1 MINHLNN
8 LLEMLIKAKRQ
19 SQSENEYTKWSHGQG
34 PKATQKRKT
43 GGECHDA
50 IPCMLHGSLRSMVS

>member
-1 MINHLNN
+1 
-8 LLEMLIKAKRQ
+8 MLIKAKRQ